1 MSRLVI
7 FTESPVTEGSAF
19 VELLKGAHINPQ
31 RQTFASAESTEELR
45 EIMSDEK
52 AEFALLAGE
61 QPFKLARPDLSTQ
74 YACGRPFY
82 WGDEEYGMLATI
94 NPDALQ
100 RNKVWSDSVQMHLD
114 TLVRWAKK
122 PEDMLA
128 IAPKSCTICARFPAP
143 HLDGDLLPFC
153 DKHK

>member
-1 MSRLVI
+1 MSKLVI
-7 FTESPVTEGSAF
+7 FTESPIAEDSVF
-19 VELLKGAHINPQ
+19 VSLLKEARIRPE
-31 RQTFASAESTEELR
+31 RQTFASAESDDELCQ
-45 EIMSDEK
+45 IMHDEQ

-61 QPFKLARPDLSTQ
+61 SPLKIARPDLSTRTV
-74 YACGRPFY
+74 CGRPFY
-82 WGDEEYGMLATI
+82 WGEEEYGMLATV

-100 RNKVWSDSVQMHLD
+100 RNKVWTDSVRMHLD

-128 IAPKSCTICARFPAP
+128 IAPKSCTICATFPALY
-143 HLDGDLLPFC
+143 LDGDLLPFC

>member
-7 FTESPVTEGSAF
+7 FSESPIQEDSEFVT
-19 VELLKGAHINPQ
+19 LLRGAGIKPE
-31 RQTFASAESTEELR
+31 RQTLASAESAEELAQ
-45 EIMSDEK
+45 IMTDEE

-74 YACGRPFY
+74 TACGRPFY
-82 WGDEEYGMLATI
+82 WSDDEYGMLATI

-100 RNKVWSDSVQMHLD
+100 RNKVWSDSVKTHLD

-128 IAPKSCTICARFPAP
+128 IAPKSCTLCARFPAP
-143 HLDGDLLPFC
+143 YLDGDLLPFC